1 MAALPLRWVLLR
13 PRPEMARF
21 FPGRRASE
29 ARTEPGP
36 RPIRSEEWIGRCR
49 MLQPGCQ
56 RFYLRWRR
64 DKAPVCANPRCR
76 RKFYTLRKLRR
87 ERRLCEEEFQ
97 FEVSALE
104 FDFVDPVPLPQR
116 ADEHA
121 SLEARPGWG
130 EVKAP
135 GGRGGAGGWRK
146 DRIPAR
152 RG

>member
-1 MAALPLRWVLLR
+1 
-13 PRPEMARF
+13 
-21 FPGRRASE
+21 
-29 ARTEPGP
+29 
-36 RPIRSEEWIGRCR
+36 

-104 FDFVDPVPLPQR
+104 FDFVDPVPSQQR
-116 ADEHA
+116 ADEYA
-121 SLEARPGWG
+121 ALEARLGWC

-135 GGRGGAGGWRK
+135 GCRGVAVGWRK
-146 DRIPAR
+146 DRIPVR
-152 RG
+152 RGNGQAPMTCGNEACWRRAATKAFRERRRGRRGGEDHA

>member
-1 MAALPLRWVLLR
+1 
-13 PRPEMARF
+13 
-21 FPGRRASE
+21 
-29 ARTEPGP
+29 
-36 RPIRSEEWIGRCR
+36 
-49 MLQPGCQ
+49 MLQPGCR

-76 RKFYTLRKLRR
+76 RKFYILRKLRR
-87 ERRLCEEEFQ
+87 EGRLSKEEFQ

-121 SLEARPGWG
+121 SLEARLGWC

-135 GGRGGAGGWRK
+135 GCRGVAVGWRK

-152 RG
+152 RGNGQAPMACGNEGCWRRAATKAFRDRRGTRGGENRA